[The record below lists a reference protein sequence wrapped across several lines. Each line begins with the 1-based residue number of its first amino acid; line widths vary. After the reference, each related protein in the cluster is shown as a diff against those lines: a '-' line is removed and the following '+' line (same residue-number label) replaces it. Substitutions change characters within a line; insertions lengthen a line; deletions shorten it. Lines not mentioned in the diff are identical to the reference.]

1 VDRPWADPLP
11 AMSAGRPGGG
21 DDPCALYSTPA
32 GATPIPERPNT
43 TLNVP
48 LTVSPSAGST
58 MYTSAPSAD
67 GVVREVES
75 PEIVTGLKSTV
86 TVSRAE
92 VKIEVNFV
100 VGYPWFLLNARALNS
115 YHQQNT
121 QLLCFIPLKSEYN
134 LISGHVSYASYR
146 VRLNRG

>member
-1 VDRPWADPLP
+1 
-11 AMSAGRPGGG
+11 
-21 DDPCALYSTPA
+21 
-32 GATPIPERPNT
+32 
-43 TLNVP
+43 
-48 LTVSPSAGST
+48 

-115 YHQQNT
+115 YSSTEHAAVV
-121 QLLCFIPLKSEYN
+121 FYSIK
-134 LISGHVSYASYR
+134 I
-146 VRLNRG
+146 